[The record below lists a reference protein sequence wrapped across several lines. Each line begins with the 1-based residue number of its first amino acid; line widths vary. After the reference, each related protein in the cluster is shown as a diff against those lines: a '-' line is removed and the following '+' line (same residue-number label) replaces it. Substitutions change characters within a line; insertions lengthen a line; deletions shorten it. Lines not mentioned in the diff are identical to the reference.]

1 MKKHFVFALI
11 AAIIMSN
18 CFPAAIFAQEI
29 GSPPGGTEI
38 FAEASDAEIEEA
50 EAPDEIIETAAPDSE
65 IEEVTAPDAVIEES
79 ETPDA
84 ETADETPDAAAE
96 QYAAADDVIEEAEA
110 PDADTEAV
118 HESEEIA
125 DSEELVGEP
134 SGDCGANATWE
145 IFGDRLTISGEG
157 AIYDY
162 KTSTAPWYS
171 KRSEIRTIFIED
183 GITQIG
189 GYAFSNLTNLLG
201 VSMPS
206 SLKKIGNGAFYN
218 CTSLPA
224 IEIPTGVMSIDTAAF
239 SKCTQLA
246 NVSFLGRAPEIQQ
259 TAFSNVTATV
269 YYLSSS
275 TTWTPNNKIQYG
287 GKLTWKPA
295 SIFYNV
301 WVHGIRVNSS
311 NKDDIMG
318 DGDTYYIPSTKNL
331 YIHATEK
338 PMGLTVSRDY
348 HRCSASIYAI
358 GDLEIQGVMTL
369 YVEADDNIFV
379 TGKLTI
385 NESDTLMD
393 SVYAD
398 EFVAKHTRVRINAIT
413 ANDVTLDSCEV
424 TATRITCLNDTLID
438 NCFLQMLFVDA
449 EYCIECSSCT
459 IKDSYARIENETGT
473 AIASF
478 MTFTASNSEITAL
491 GKIAGIYSP
500 RIKIQGGNTIHAE
513 GTAGAIYGTEDVMSQ
528 KIEVAPGYVFHS
540 PESPQIGPYGIMEK
554 GKFATYVFMEP
565 LKTTDK
571 CGLYRA
577 NKAVTSITM
586 PTKSLTQLELRTK
599 DGYFVTGTWS
609 SKNPSIASVSNTG
622 LVAAMKYGK
631 TKIACKAGSTTL
643 TCDVQTRFFD
653 VNNPAQAGFR
663 QIYWGVDKGIIAGFD
678 GGVYFGPDLSC
689 TRLQFA
695 VMMWR
700 AKGKP
705 KASGTL
711 PFKDTKNLKPNTD
724 SYKAILWASKNGI
737 VKGYSDNTF
746 RPNNKITRESIVIIL
761 WRMAGKPT
769 ARKALA
775 FKDARKLST
784 TSTAYRAIAWA
795 SGTGIVKGYT
805 DNTFR
810 KDDYCKRFQ
819 CIIMIYRFVNR

>member
-1 MKKHFVFALI
+1 M
-11 AAIIMSN
+11 
-18 CFPAAIFAQEI
+18 
-29 GSPPGGTEI
+29 
-38 FAEASDAEIEEA
+38 
-50 EAPDEIIETAAPDSE
+50 
-65 IEEVTAPDAVIEES
+65 
-79 ETPDA
+79 
-84 ETADETPDAAAE
+84 
-96 QYAAADDVIEEAEA
+96 
-110 PDADTEAV
+110 
-118 HESEEIA
+118 
-125 DSEELVGEP
+125 
-134 SGDCGANATWE
+134 
-145 IFGDRLTISGEG
+145 
-157 AIYDY
+157 
-162 KTSTAPWYS
+162 
-171 KRSEIRTIFIED
+171 
-183 GITQIG
+183 
-189 GYAFSNLTNLLG
+189 AFT
-201 VSMPS
+201 
-206 SLKKIGNGAFYN
+206 
-218 CTSLPA
+218 
-224 IEIPTGVMSIDTAAF
+224 
-239 SKCTQLA
+239 
-246 NVSFLGRAPEIQQ
+246 
-259 TAFSNVTATV
+259 NVTATV

-318 DGDTYYIPSTKNL
+318 DGGNIYYVPSTKTL
-331 YIHATEK
+331 YLHATEK

-348 HRCSASIYAI
+348 RRCSASVYAI
-358 GDLEIQGVMTL
+358 GDLEIWGNMIL
-369 YVEADDNIFV
+369 YVEADYNICV
-379 TGKLTI
+379 AGQLTI

-398 EFVAKHTRVRINAIT
+398 QFVAKHTRVRINAIT

-424 TATRITCLNDTLID
+424 TATRITSINDTLID

-513 GTAGAIYGTEDVMSQ
+513 GTAGAIFGDEDAMSQ

-554 GKFATYVFMEP
+554 GKFATCVFMEP

-663 QIYWGVDKGIIAGFD
+663 QIYWGVDKGIIAGFN
-678 GGVYFGPDLSC
+678 GVYFGPDKSC

-711 PFKDTKNLKPNTD
+711 KFKDTKYLSPNTD

-737 VKGYSDNTF
+737 VKGYSDGTF
-746 RPNNKITRESIVIIL
+746 RPNSNITRESIVIIL
-761 WRMAGKPT
+761 WRMAGQPK
-769 ARKALA
+769 AKKALA
-775 FKDARKLST
+775 FKDTRKLST
-784 TSTAYRAIAWA
+784 TATAYRAIAWA
-795 SGTGIVKGYT
+795 SEKGIVKGYT